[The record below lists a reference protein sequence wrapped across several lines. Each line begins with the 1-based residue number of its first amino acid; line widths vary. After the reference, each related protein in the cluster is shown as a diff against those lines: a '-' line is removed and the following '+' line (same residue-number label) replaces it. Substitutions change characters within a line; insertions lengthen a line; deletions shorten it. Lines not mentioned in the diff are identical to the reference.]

1 MDNARENETMATDN
15 TSKVGTL
22 WNVNVT
28 MFDEVD
34 SLYLTKEDNS
44 YEIESLSEEGVHIYM
59 DEDNVEKAIARVYEA
74 LSAKTSLMVE
84 IESIYIVQVL

>member
-1 MDNARENETMATDN
+1 M
-15 TSKVGTL
+15 L
-22 WNVNVT
+22 
-28 MFDEVD
+28 DEID

-59 DEDNVEKAIARVYEA
+59 DEDNVEKANARVYEA

-84 IESIYIVQVL
+84 IESIYVQVL